1 MCASSLYM
9 QPMPFISAWR
19 SIRCRCWSNIQTI
32 LFCSHPLP
40 LFSIVFHFPRN
51 ITTLN
56 IAWSHLND
64 ALESQ
69 VLCGVAL
76 ENTKSNYLMGEM
88 LKLNIQIAGR
98 NANFG
103 PSFPILV
110 TYGPLILKTKA
121 IDEGPKLDFYPCVF
135 LMLLLCLTLSSNQ
148 RHQKRM
154 EGAVFALSIML
165 KYLFCIYT
173 QSWSNK

>member
-9 QPMPFISAWR
+9 QSMSFISAWR
-19 SIRCRCWSNIQTI
+19 SIRCRCRSNIQTI

-56 IAWSHLND
+56 IRMVTSEWCVRIPSTMWC
-64 ALESQ
+64 SIR
-69 VLCGVAL
+69 
-76 ENTKSNYLMGEM
+76 NTKSNQRMGEM